1 MSSVNIKHFKLTN
14 NDEIVCEVLEWDTG
28 DDITDIVVSKALRV
42 VALEDFYRGF
52 KFFCFRPWLSFQDD
66 PSSLQTINSSHIVVS
81 SNPTPD
87 ILKHYKACLRAIAH
101 ELNNKGKSKSRTT
114 YANLDEINDA
124 IRDMTDDEMDL
135 FLEKKYG
142 MKPEKP
148 INPTSNDS
156 DLGDNILQFR
166 PKGDKTIH

>member
-1 MSSVNIKHFKLTN
+1 M
-14 NDEIVCEVLEWDTG
+14 
-28 DDITDIVVSKALRV
+28 
-42 VALEDFYRGF
+42 
-52 KFFCFRPWLSFQDD
+52 
-66 PSSLQTINSSHIVVS
+66 
-81 SNPTPD
+81 
-87 ILKHYKACLRAIAH
+87 RAIAH